1 MKMEIQD
8 SVSAYYARPDKKP
21 RKEVHKVG
29 RITRSAKKVWVS
41 NKREQVF
48 NGVCRLIEQGERA
61 QLQRDVRRA
70 KRNK

>member
-1 MKMEIQD
+1 MEIQD
-8 SVSAYYARPDKKP
+8 SSSVYYATPDS
-21 RKEVHKVG
+21 RKQVFKVG

-48 NGVCRLIEQGERA
+48 NGVCRIIEQGERA